1 MKKGIHLLAIL
12 TFLLSF
18 SCSPPSLEEEL
29 DFFGLE
35 QTANEQN
42 SAQEISPL
50 ATEVFSLINSYRSD
64 LNLADLKW
72 SELAYGLALN
82 HNEHMVET
90 ESLNHDNFNWRKSK
104 ISLQENASDVAENIS
119 RHFVDSQEVLE
130 AWLMNQIHRQHIE
143 GDFNNSAVAVSTD
156 GKGQYYLTQIYFKK

>member
-1 MKKGIHLLAIL
+1 MKKSIHLLTAL
-12 TFLLSF
+12 TLFLFF
-18 SCSPPSLEEEL
+18 SCSAPSLEEEL

-35 QTANEQN
+35 QVADQEKSDEQ
-42 SAQEISPL
+42 ISPL

-64 LNLADLKW
+64 LNLAELKW
-72 SELAYGLALN
+72 NDLAYELALN

-104 ISLQENASDVAENIS
+104 ISLQENASEVAENIS

-130 AWLMNQIHRQHIE
+130 SWLMNQIHRQHIE

-156 GKGQYYLTQIYFKK
+156 SKGNYYLTQIYFKK

>member
-12 TFLLSF
+12 IILLSF
-18 SCSPPSLEEEL
+18 SCSTPSLEEEL

-35 QTANEQN
+35 Q
-42 SAQEISPL
+42 SADEENAAQKISPL

-64 LNLADLKW
+64 LKLPELEW
-72 SELAYGLALN
+72 SDLAYDLALN

-104 ISLQENASDVAENIS
+104 ISLQENASEVAENIS

-156 GKGQYYLTQIYFKK
+156 DKGQYYLTQIYFKK

>member
-12 TFLLSF
+12 IILLSF
-18 SCSPPSLEEEL
+18 SCSTPSLEEEL
-29 DFFGLE
+29 EFFGLE
-35 QTANEQN
+35 QTADEEN
-42 SAQEISPL
+42 SAPKISPL

-64 LNLADLKW
+64 LNLAKLEW
-72 SELAYGLALN
+72 SDLAYDLALK

-104 ISLQENASDVAENIS
+104 ISLQENASEVAENIS

-143 GDFNNSAVAVSTD
+143 GDYNNSAVAVSTD
-156 GKGQYYLTQIYFKK
+156 DKGQYYLTQIYFKK